1 MSPRQQRPHL
11 DSLLNMVAR
20 AADGRLLPREADY
33 LRDALRAGEAARSS
47 AAGMQAAL
55 TTIRRDLR
63 SAEDELAVRRQNATV
78 PPGEVT
84 CPFCGAQAGGRC
96 HNHLGPTRFH
106 QSRYTAARGD
116 IVTAKTTGPAR
127 EAVTIEAA
135 ARYAAGDSIRA
146 IAATMNRK
154 PGFIRTLLVE
164 SGVELR
170 PPGGDTRSPAARAA
184 LKAGAR

>member
-1 MSPRQQRPHL
+1 MTQRPQRPHL

-33 LRDALRAGEAARSS
+33 LRDALRTGEAARRSS
-47 AAGMQAAL
+47 AGMEAAL
-55 TTIRRDLR
+55 TTVRRDLR
-63 SAEDELAVRRQNATV
+63 SAEDELAVRRQAATV
-78 PPGEVT
+78 PPEKVA
-84 CPFCGAQAGGRC
+84 CPFCAAQPGHRC
-96 HNHLGPTRFH
+96 RNYLGPTRIH

-127 EAVTIEAA
+127 EALAAEAA
-135 ARYAAGDSIRA
+135 ARYDAGDSIRA
-146 IAATMNRK
+146 IADTMNRK
-154 PGFIRTLLVE
+154 PGFVRNLLVE